1 MPASPSLMDNSSIL
15 SSQTQISTASDVNQS
30 SSSSSSTTTDKQTV
44 IDAIINELLSGVVGI
59 DLKEQEPVNISVD
72 RQRLSEEAASSS
84 SSCSSQELRRKSTD
98 GSSSSS
104 SRRR

>member
-15 SSQTQISTASDVNQS
+15 SSQTISPNSTTASEDVNNS
-30 SSSSSSTTTDKQTV
+30 TTDKQTV
-44 IDAIINELLSGVVGI
+44 VDDIINELLSGVVGI
-59 DLKEQEPVNISVD
+59 DLKDQEPVNISID
-72 RQRLSEEAASSS
+72 RQRQLPEEAVG
-84 SSCSSQELRRKSTD
+84 SSCSSSQELRRKSTD